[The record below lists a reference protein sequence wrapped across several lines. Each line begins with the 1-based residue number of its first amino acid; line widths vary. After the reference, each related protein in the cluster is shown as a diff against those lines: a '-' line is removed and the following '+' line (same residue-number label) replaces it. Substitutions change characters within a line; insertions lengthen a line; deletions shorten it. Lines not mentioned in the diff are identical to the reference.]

1 MQKKKKI
8 IIKKLVGKKCGD
20 AGKNFVNFIVNYIIT
35 LKNNDL

>member
-1 MQKKKKI
+1 M
-8 IIKKLVGKKCGD
+8 KKLVGKKRGD